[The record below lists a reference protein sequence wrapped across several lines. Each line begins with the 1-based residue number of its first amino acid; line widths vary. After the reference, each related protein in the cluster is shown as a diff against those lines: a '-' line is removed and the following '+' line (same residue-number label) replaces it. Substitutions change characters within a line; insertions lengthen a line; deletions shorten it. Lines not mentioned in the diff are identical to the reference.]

1 MPKNKFKDKYVTLPK
16 CLVTPKKR
24 PNADLKL
31 ICFPYAGGGVST
43 YSTWVEHL
51 PVNVELSIV
60 QMPGRGSRMFESAH
74 ANMKD
79 VMNEL
84 LDIMLDFLNKPYI
97 FFGHSLGSRI
107 AFELM
112 KELQA
117 LQHPLPLHFIASGS
131 RGPHDKSNKKDIY
144 NLPRQK
150 FIAELKKL
158 NGTPKA
164 VLENQELMDL
174 FLPLLRADFEL
185 ADTYCYEGDAIFNC
199 PITVLGG
206 EKDIGISFAQLE
218 SWQNF
223 FVQKAKVHMLF
234 GDHFFIDSHKNICLE
249 KVNAIINS
257 ALKINH
263 YY

>member
-1 MPKNKFKDKYVTLPK
+1 VTSPK
-16 CLVTPKKR
+16 CLVTPKQR
-24 PNADLKL
+24 PNADVKL
-31 ICFPYAGGGVST
+31 ICFPYAGGSVAT
-43 YSTWVEHL
+43 YSTWVKNL
-51 PVNVELSIV
+51 PDNVELSIV
-60 QMPGRGSRMFESAH
+60 QMPGRGPRMFETAH

-79 VMNEL
+79 VMCEL
-84 LDIMLDFLNKPYI
+84 LAIMPDFLNKPYI
-97 FFGHSLGSRI
+97 LFGHSLGSRI

-112 KELQA
+112 AELQT
-117 LQHPLPLHFIASGS
+117 LKLPLPLHFIASGS

-144 NLPRQK
+144 HLPEPE

-185 ADTYCYEGDAIFNC
+185 ADTYCFEGDSVFNC
-199 PITVLGG
+199 PISVLGG
-206 EKDIGISFAQLE
+206 EEDIDISFAQLE

-223 FVQKAKVHMLF
+223 FVQKAKVHMLP
-234 GDHFFIDSHKNICLE
+234 GDHFFIDSHKDICLE
-249 KVNAIINS
+249 KVNAIINTT
-257 ALKINH
+257 LKVNR